1 MKILIKFSI
10 LFLNDK
16 NKGSAIPY
24 LAHVQHLLCN
34 SKNSKKIWVFYF
46 IAMFITFISFTKY
59 QTSWQKYHPIKTVV
73 LWFFQVLNFLDWE
86 IDFRNNALTLEMY
99 SKPVN
104 TRSKRLWWKNH
115 KKNFPSSNSKKL
127 IYLHFPLVCFF

>member
-34 SKNSKKIWVFYF
+34 SKNSKKKLSFLFYCNVYYFYF
-46 IAMFITFISFTKY
+46 LHKISNILTKI
-59 QTSWQKYHPIKTVV
+59 SPDK
-73 LWFFQVLNFLDWE
+73 NCC
-86 IDFRNNALTLEMY
+86 TL
-99 SKPVN
+99 V
-104 TRSKRLWWKNH
+104 
-115 KKNFPSSNSKKL
+115 FPST
-127 IYLHFPLVCFF
+127 